1 MLWPYLSIVLKRKAV
16 LAFRMYNVVNIEEL
30 YLLVVA
36 ITPPPG
42 LKEMLNLI
50 KSRPQVE
57 KLFPALF

>member
-1 MLWPYLSIVLKRKAV
+1 
-16 LAFRMYNVVNIEEL
+16 MYNVVNIEEL
-30 YLLVVA
+30 YLLEVA